1 MPMMM
6 PPSDAGTGKNE
17 TGKNIPLVPHGYM
30 VPFVLVTTLFF
41 LWAIPNNLNDVL
53 IRQFMKSFVMS
64 RLSAGLVQFAFYLGY
79 FFLAMPA
86 ALIMRRFG
94 YKSGFL
100 IGLGLYSIGA
110 ILFWPAAVADR
121 YAFFLAAL
129 FVIASGLSF
138 LETAS
143 NPFIA
148 QLGDPRSAARRL
160 NFSQAF
166 NPVGSVVGV
175 LIGTK
180 FIFSGIELTKAQ
192 VVAMEAQHRY
202 HAYLHGETLRVVKPY
217 LVVSMVTL
225 TMLVLIALTR
235 FPRMQAEEESG
246 VSGGGGFRAL
256 LRYPHF
262 MFAVVAQFLYVGA
275 QVGTWSY
282 LIPYIMTYTDEQEKA
297 AGYLLTGSLV
307 AFGVGRF
314 LSSWLMQYV
323 RPNRLMLVFCVVNT
337 VLAAVGVLA
346 PNWAGAG
353 ALLLTSLFMSLMY
366 PTIFAQGLR
375 GLGENTKIGGSLIVM
390 AIVGGAFM
398 PLAMGFLS
406 DKFGMAI
413 AYMVPLAAYLVLI
426 VYSLADM
433 RFSGAPVGAEVRHE
447 EWTEGM
453 SNA

>member
-1 MPMMM
+1 MSM
-6 PPSDAGTGKNE
+6 PPSDAGTQKHETDKNV
-17 TGKNIPLVPHGYM
+17 PLVPHGYM

-53 IRQFMKSFVMS
+53 IRQFMKSFAMT
-64 RLSAGLVQFAFYLGY
+64 RLGAGLVQSAFYLGY

-86 ALIMRRFG
+86 ALIMRRYG

-100 IGLGLYSIGA
+100 IGLGLYSVGA

-121 YAFFLAAL
+121 YGFFLAAL

-175 LIGTK
+175 WIGTK
-180 FIFSGIELTKAQ
+180 FIFSGIELTPAQ
-192 VVAMEAQHRY
+192 VAAQKAVHHY
-202 HAYLHGETLRVVKPY
+202 SAYLHSETLRVVAPY
-217 LVVSMVTL
+217 VVVSMVTL
-225 TMLVLIALTR
+225 TMLVLIAMTR
-235 FPRMQAEEESG
+235 FPKMQAEEETAT
-246 VSGGGGFRAL
+246 GGGFRAL

-262 MFAVVAQFLYVGA
+262 LFAVVAQFLYVGA

-282 LIPYIMTYTDEQEKA
+282 LIPYMMTYTHEAEKT
-297 AGYLLTGSLV
+297 AGYLLTASLA
-307 AFGVGRF
+307 AFGIGRF
-314 LSSWLMQYV
+314 VSAWLMRYV
-323 RPNRLMLVFCVVNT
+323 RPNRLMLVYCIANA
-337 VLAAVGVLA
+337 VLAGLGVLA
-346 PNWAGAG
+346 PGWIGGG

-366 PTIFAQGLR
+366 PTIFAQGIR

-390 AIVGGAFM
+390 AIVGGAVL
-398 PLAMGFLS
+398 PLMMGYLS
-406 DKFGMAI
+406 VRISLAL
-413 AYMVPLAAYLVLI
+413 AYGVPLLAYLFLI

-433 RFSGAPVGAEVRHE
+433 RLSGAPMGGAKHE
-447 EWTEGM
+447 EWMEGV

>member
-1 MPMMM
+1 MPTMM
-6 PPSDAGTGKNE
+6 PPGRAGTKPPV
-17 TGKNIPLVPHGYM
+17 TGEDIPLVPRGYS

-53 IRQFMKSFVMS
+53 IRQFMKSFVMT
-64 RLSAGLVQFAFYLGY
+64 RLGAGLVQFAFYLGY

-94 YKSGFL
+94 YKSGLL
-100 IGLGLYSIGA
+100 IGLGLYSVGA

-180 FIFSGIELTKAQ
+180 FIFSGRVLTKAQ
-192 VVAMEAQHRY
+192 VATLEVQHRY
-202 HAYLHGETLRVVKPY
+202 RAYLHEETLRVVKPY
-217 LVVSMVTL
+217 LGVSLVTL
-225 TMLVLIALTR
+225 TMLVLIAVTK
-235 FPRMQAEEESG
+235 FPKIQAEKETPAD
-246 VSGGGGFRAL
+246 GGPRAL
-256 LRYPHF
+256 LHYPHF
-262 MFAVVAQFLYVGA
+262 LFAVVAQFLYVGA

-282 LIPYIMTYTDEQEKA
+282 LIPYIMTYTHEQEKA

-314 LSSWLMQYV
+314 LSAWLMRYV
-323 RPNRLMLVFCVVNT
+323 RPNRLMLVYCVANAA
-337 VLAAVGVLA
+337 LAGVGVLA
-346 PNWAGAG
+346 PNWLGAG

-366 PTIFAQGLR
+366 PTIFAQGIR
-375 GLGENTKIGGSLIVM
+375 GLGENTKIAGSLIVM
-390 AIVGGAFM
+390 AIVGGALM

-406 DKFGMAI
+406 DQFGSMAV
-413 AYMVPLAAYLVLI
+413 AYTVPLAAYLALI
-426 VYSLADM
+426 IYSLADM
-433 RFSGAPVGAEVRHE
+433 QLAQDAETEHK
-447 EWTEGM
+447 EWVEGI